1 MPLPEEC
8 LWLIIFYLRY
18 ERATLHSLL
27 LASRTLFRISVS
39 FLYASPFRLLH
50 NEPNLHWTVVE
61 KTRRYDRL
69 LHLLISSS
77 SLLQEDNQSTSSETR
92 PNKPRAPSKLPTYG
106 PEASQLPSPATVNYL
121 RYYTDMFHY
130 PMMHETFMTLFPTI
144 PNCYHDDVV
153 WYRSMVEIH
162 NRIELAMLDRLAP
175 QLLTLTIT
183 LPMQVPRIKLPWLS
197 SIRRLEILGTEKGL
211 YTDFHL
217 ETEKSIVLGNPPRPT
232 ANRSAMSRLDKM
244 LTFIQDHQRRFGT
257 LRELQIDNKIV
268 FPSKQ
273 PGSRLIELVEAMG
286 DNLEVLD
293 VRHWPEAVFYL
304 DRIPVQNLRTLFL
317 HTLKQPEQVLQ
328 VSGSMSTFLNSCPK
342 LQEISMYVNTKD
354 TFEAWRPERFVAV
367 HTAEQR
373 RQDALGPK
381 SMTSLT
387 RIELAGLAEDVIVV
401 VNEAAELFGPTLEHL
416 TVRSWFNGKL
426 MTTPLSW
433 TSSLARLESL
443 DLEGEVAWTFDYT
456 SLLNCTTLSKI
467 RLAFTGPVPSRSLKK
482 QPAIDILTRIFGLQ
496 KLDLVGKW
504 ETLSNRGWT
513 SVINRMHQLERLDLV
528 GCEGLQAEQVAHLVK
543 ELFAES
549 ERWQLNNEM
558 QRVDLGQDGDGLPLS
573 SDSLVYQHY
582 YGQSRLRWVI
592 VSKHLEDAILRCW
605 HAYGRTM
612 GLYSPFVRSSFER
625 VRFTYVSLARP
636 SR

>member
-61 KTRRYDRL
+61 KTRRYDCL

-77 SLLQEDNQSTSSETR
+77 SLLQEDNQSTCCETR

-106 PEASQLPSPATVNYL
+106 PEVSQLPSPATVDYL
-121 RYYTDMFHY
+121 RYYTDMFHD

-197 SIRRLEILGTEKGL
+197 SLRRLEILGTEKGL

-217 ETEKSIVLGNPPRPT
+217 DTEKLIAIGNLPRPT
-232 ANRSAMSRLDKM
+232 ANRLIMSRLDKM

-257 LRELQIDNKIV
+257 LRELQIDNKTV
-268 FPSKQ
+268 APSRK
-273 PGSRLIELVEAMG
+273 PGSRLIELVEVMG

-304 DRIPVQNLRTLFL
+304 DRIPVQNLRTLLL

-328 VSGSMSTFLNSCPK
+328 VSGSMSIFLSSCPK

-354 TFEAWRPERFVAV
+354 IFKAWRPERFVAV
-367 HTAEQR
+367 HATQQR
-373 RQDALGPK
+373 KQGALGPK
-381 SMTSLT
+381 CMTSLT
-387 RIELAGLAEDVIVV
+387 RIELAGLAEDVTVV
-401 VNEAAELFGPTLEHL
+401 VNEAAELFGPPLEHL

-426 MTTPLSW
+426 ATTPLSW
-433 TSSLARLESL
+433 TSSLTRLESL

-467 RLAFTGPVPSRSLKK
+467 RLAFTGPMPSRSLKK
-482 QPAIDILTRIFGLQ
+482 QPAIDTLTRIFGLQ
-496 KLDLVGKW
+496 ELDLVGKW
-504 ETLSNRGWT
+504 ETLSNKGWT
-513 SVINRMHQLERLDLV
+513 SVIIRMHQLERLDLV
-528 GCEGLQAEQVAHLVK
+528 GCEGLQAEQLVHLVK
-543 ELFAES
+543 ELLAES
-549 ERWQLNNEM
+549 ERWQLSNQM
-558 QRVDLGQDGDGLPLS
+558 QRTDLEQDGGGLPVG
-573 SDSLVYQHY
+573 SDSPVYQYY

-612 GLYSPFVRSSFER
+612 GLCSPFIRSSFKH
-625 VRFTYVSLARP
+625 VRFTYVTLARP

>member
-8 LWLIIFYLRY
+8 LWLIIFYLRND
-18 ERATLHSLL
+18 RAALHSLL

-50 NEPNLHWTVVE
+50 NEPNMHWTVVE
-61 KTRRYDRL
+61 KTRRYDCL

-77 SLLQEDNQSTSSETR
+77 NILEGNQPTPSESR
-92 PNKPRAPSKLPTYG
+92 SNKPRAPSRLPTYG
-106 PEASQLPSPATVNYL
+106 PEVSQLPSPATVDYL
-121 RYYTDMFHY
+121 RYYTDMFHD

-153 WYRSMVEIH
+153 WYRSMVEIR

-183 LPMQVPRIKLPWLS
+183 LPMQVPRIKLPWMS
-197 SIRRLEILGTEKGL
+197 SLRRLEILGTEQGL

-217 ETEKSIVLGNPPRPT
+217 ETEKLIVLGSPPRPT
-232 ANRSAMSRLDKM
+232 GNRSAMSRLDKM
-244 LTFIQDHQRRFGT
+244 LTFIHDHQKRFGT
-257 LRELQIDNKIV
+257 LRELQIDNKTV

-286 DNLEVLD
+286 DSLKVLD
-293 VRHWPEAVFYL
+293 VRNWPEAVFYL
-304 DRIPVQNLRTLFL
+304 DQIPVQNLRTLLL
-317 HTLKQPEQVLQ
+317 HTLKHPEQVLQ
-328 VSGSMSTFLNSCPK
+328 VSSNMSTFLSNCPQ

-354 TFEAWRPERFVAV
+354 IFEAWRPERNFVALGSAQQQ
-367 HTAEQR
+367 H
-373 RQDALGPK
+373 RQGDPK
-381 SMTSLT
+381 SMSSLT
-387 RIELAGLAEDVIVV
+387 RIELAGLAEDVVVV

-426 MTTPLSW
+426 TTTPLSW
-433 TSSLARLESL
+433 TSSLFRLESL
-443 DLEGEVAWTFDYT
+443 DLEGEVAWTFDYP
-456 SLLNCTTLSKI
+456 SLLNCTTLSRI
-467 RLAFTGPVPSRSLKK
+467 RLAFTGPMPSRSLKK
-482 QPAIDILTRIFGLQ
+482 QPAIDTLTRIFGLQ
-496 KLDLVGKW
+496 ELDLVGKW
-504 ETLSNRGWT
+504 ETLSNKGWT
-513 SVINRMHQLERLDLV
+513 SVISRMHQLERLDLV
-528 GCEGLQAEQVAHLVK
+528 GCEGVQAEQVVDLVK
-543 ELFAES
+543 ELIAES
-549 ERWQLNNEM
+549 EKWQLNNQM
-558 QRVDLGQDGDGLPLS
+558 QSADLGKEEGDGLAVNS
-573 SDSLVYQHY
+573 EALVYQHY

-592 VSKHLEDAILRCW
+592 VSKHLEDAIFRCW

-612 GLYSPFVRSSFER
+612 DSCSPFVRLSFKR

>member
-1 MPLPEEC
+1 M
-8 LWLIIFYLRY
+8 
-18 ERATLHSLL
+18 
-27 LASRTLFRISVS
+27 
-39 FLYASPFRLLH
+39 
-50 NEPNLHWTVVE
+50 HWTVVE
-61 KTRRYDRL
+61 KTRRYDCL

-77 SLLQEDNQSTSSETR
+77 SLLQEDNQSTSPKTR
-92 PNKPRAPSKLPTYG
+92 PNKPRASSKLPTYG
-106 PEASQLPSPATVNYL
+106 PEVSQLPSPATVDYL
-121 RYYTDMFHY
+121 RYYTDMFHD

-153 WYRSMVEIH
+153 WYRSMVEIR
-162 NRIELAMLDRLAP
+162 NRIELAILYRLAP
-175 QLLTLTIT
+175 QLLTLTIA

-197 SIRRLEILGTEKGL
+197 SLRRLEILGTEKGL

-217 ETEKSIVLGNPPRPT
+217 ETEKLIVLGNPPRPT
-232 ANRSAMSRLDKM
+232 ANRLAMSRLDKM

-257 LRELQIDNKIV
+257 LRELQIDNKTV

-273 PGSRLIELVEAMG
+273 PGTRLIELVEVMG
-286 DNLEVLD
+286 DSLEVLD
-293 VRHWPEAVFYL
+293 VRYWPEAVLYL

-328 VSGSMSTFLNSCPK
+328 VSGSMSTFLGSCPK

-354 TFEAWRPERFVAV
+354 IFEAWRPERFVV
-367 HTAEQR
+367 DHTTEQH
-373 RQDALGPK
+373 RQEVLGLK
-381 SMTSLT
+381 GMTSLT
-387 RIELAGLAEDVIVV
+387 RIELAGLAENVIVV
-401 VNEAAELFGPTLEHL
+401 VNEAAELFGQTLEHL

-426 MTTPLSW
+426 TTTPLSW

-456 SLLNCTTLSKI
+456 SLLNCTTLSRI
-467 RLAFTGPVPSRSLKK
+467 RLAFTGPMPSRSLKK
-482 QPAIDILTRIFGLQ
+482 QPAIDTLTRIFGLQ
-496 KLDLVGKW
+496 ELDLVGKW
-504 ETLSNRGWT
+504 ETLNNKGWT
-513 SVINRMHQLERLDLV
+513 SVISSMHQLERLDLV
-528 GCEGLQAEQVAHLVK
+528 GCEGLQAEQVVHLVK

-549 ERWQLNNEM
+549 ERWQLSDQM
-558 QRVDLGQDGDGLPLS
+558 QIADLGQEGDGLPAS
-573 SDSLVYQHY
+573 SDSPVYQNY

-592 VSKHLEDAILRCW
+592 VSKHLEDAIFRYW

-612 GLYSPFVRSSFER
+612 GLCSPFVRSSFER